1 MVATINAIIWAGA
14 TPVLIDTDE
23 RLCMSLE
30 HLQKIKNLDCIV
42 YVPLNGRT
50 SNGKEIF
57 EYAKKEKIVLIEDSA
72 HALGSNYKN
81 AACGSLG
88 NASVL
93 SLHLIK

>member
-1 MVATINAIIWAGA
+1 MKDLYVARAF
-14 TPVLIDTDE
+14 
-23 RLCMSLE
+23 
-30 HLQKIKNLDCIV
+30 QKIKNLDCIV

-57 EYAKKEKIVLIEDSA
+57 EYAKEKIVLIEDSA

-93 SLHLIK
+93 SFTPHKIITTGQGGMVLTDNKRCMKK